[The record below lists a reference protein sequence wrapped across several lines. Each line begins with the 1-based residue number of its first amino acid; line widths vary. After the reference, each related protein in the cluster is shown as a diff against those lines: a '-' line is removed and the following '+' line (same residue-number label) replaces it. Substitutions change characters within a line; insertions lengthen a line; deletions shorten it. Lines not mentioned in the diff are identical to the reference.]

1 MLKRNDRKKDSMA
14 KSNRVKPGTATQRAR
29 PARVSA
35 DDPFD
40 LVRAQPWYGTRESD
54 QEIAVDIDE
63 SDTTYYVKAD
73 IPGASREDIDVAIAG
88 DRVTITA
95 KVGLVEVELKDVRP
109 VVRERVHGTRSRRIF
124 LDAEVDAGKAV
135 ATFRD
140 GVLNLDLPKKPGA
153 RGRSIAIG

>member
-1 MLKRNDRKKDSMA
+1 MA
-14 KSNRVKPGTATQRAR
+14 KSIRVKSATRAQAAR
-29 PARVSA
+29 PARTVA

-40 LVRAQPWYGTRESD
+40 LVRAQPWYGARESE

-63 SDTTYYVKAD
+63 SDTTYYLKAD

-95 KVGLVEVELKDVRP
+95 KVGVVEVELKGVQP
-109 VVRERVHGTRSRRIF
+109 IVRERVHGTRSRRVF
-124 LDAEVDAGKAV
+124 LDAEIDAGKAA

-140 GVLNLDLPKKPGA
+140 GVLSLDLPKKAGA